1 MTDDVVVTR
10 KGQTTIPIQ
19 LRKKY
24 RIIEGSKLQ
33 VIDNGDGV
41 LLRPKLSFFDL
52 AGSGSKKATV
62 KEVKELLNK
71 LREEDA

>member
-1 MTDDVVVTR
+1 MTDEAVATK

-19 LRKKY
+19 LRKY

-33 VIDNGDGV
+33 VIDNGNGV
-41 LLRPKLSFFDL
+41 LKPKLSLFDL

-62 KEVKELLNK
+62 KEMKELLEN